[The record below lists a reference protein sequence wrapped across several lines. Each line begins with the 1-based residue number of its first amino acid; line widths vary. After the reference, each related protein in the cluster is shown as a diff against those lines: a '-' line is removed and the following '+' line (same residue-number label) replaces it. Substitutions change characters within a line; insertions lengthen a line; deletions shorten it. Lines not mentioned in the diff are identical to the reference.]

1 MWVEPLLI
9 QVKRTFCHILLYD
22 AFSNFSPFFFVIG
35 DAKRVSPCTMCTCT
49 KEGPL
54 CQSLKVEN
62 CFHLAQSFTRSAILD
77 DHVCKVQCA
86 FAFRAFPNVRTGE
99 NRIGFS

>member
-1 MWVEPLLI
+1 MPQKLYYL
-9 QVKRTFCHILLYD
+9 FCVLELWKERVACNVGGTNI
-22 AFSNFSPFFFVIG
+22 NTG

-62 CFHLAQSFTRSAILD
+62 CFHLG
-77 DHVCKVQCA
+77 KVFLIKCQLQN
-86 FAFRAFPNVRTGE
+86 F
-99 NRIGFS
+99 

>member
-1 MWVEPLLI
+1 MLQKLHYLFYVLELWKERVACNVGGTNI
-9 QVKRTFCHILLYD
+9 NT
-22 AFSNFSPFFFVIG
+22 G

-62 CFHLAQSFTRSAILD
+62 CFHLGKVSITNFLMKFQRSSILI
-77 DHVCKVQCA
+77 HIW
-86 FAFRAFPNVRTGE
+86 N
-99 NRIGFS
+99 